1 MPSGG
6 WGFIVGRSR
15 RRRPARGALPES
27 WVRRGQLQASPG
39 ARRAR
44 VCGRS
49 VCWGSKG
56 LRPVTSRLQFGKTA
70 AGWNRAPGD
79 MSTRRPTWIPP
90 DPEPKISVLAAL
102 SKGGVSIDFSRKATR
117 SQLRCTHSDV
127 GRFNASH
134 VHHPCEDPAPRGLCD
149 AYIACASKT
158 RQPRI
163 RDTRLLKPTV
173 RAVNATNATRNHGQR
188 RPKKAVHHQ

>member
-1 MPSGG
+1 MCNLVLLVISARVYAPSGG
-6 WGFIVGRSR
+6 WRFIVTRSH

-27 WVRRGQLQASPG
+27 GAGGVQLQASPG

-56 LRPVTSRLQFGKTA
+56 LRPVTSRPQRGKTA
-70 AGWNRAPGD
+70 ARWTRAPGD
-79 MSTRRPTWIPP
+79 MSARCLTSIPP
-90 DPEPKISVLAAL
+90 DPEPKISVLAWRQ
-102 SKGGVSIDFSRKATR
+102 KDCVSAYSQLESTR

-134 VHHPCEDPAPRGLCD
+134 VHHPREDPASRGLWS

-163 RDTRLLKPTV
+163 RDPRRLKPSS
-173 RAVNATNATRNHGQR
+173 
-188 RPKKAVHHQ
+188 

>member
-1 MPSGG
+1 MCNLVCVGYGGRFSIIG
-6 WGFIVGRSR
+6 WGSLYYKWGKRAPR
-15 RRRPARGALPES
+15 RRRPARGPLPES
-27 WVRRGQLQASPG
+27 GAGGSQLQASPG

-56 LRPVTSRLQFGKTA
+56 LRPVTSRPQHGKTA
-70 AGWNRAPGD
+70 ARWTRAPGD
-79 MSTRRPTWIPP
+79 MSARRPTWIPP
-90 DPEPKISVLAAL
+90 DPEPKISVLARLA
-102 SKGGVSIDFSRKATR
+102 KGGVSIDFSSKATR

-134 VHHPCEDPAPRGLCD
+134 VHHPREDPASRGLWS

-163 RDTRLLKPTV
+163 RTR
-173 RAVNATNATRNHGQR
+173 GG
-188 RPKKAVHHQ
+188 